1 MAQLMF
7 KGLKVLD
14 CSSFIAA
21 PAAAT
26 ILSDFGAD
34 VIKIEPPGAGDPY
47 RAVPLLPTMPQARE
61 NYAWMLASRNKRGLA
76 LNLAKPSAQEVVRRL
91 VTQADV
97 FITNFPAVVRKKLG
111 LRYDDLAPLNNRL
124 IYASFTGYGES
135 GEEAS
140 KPGFD
145 ITAWWARSGLMDGVR
160 TEATAPPA
168 RSLTGMGDHPSGISL
183 YAGIIM
189 GLYQRQ
195 LTGMGAHVGT
205 SLLANGIW
213 CNGVMA
219 QAALCGARFI
229 DRPPRE
235 QALNAFTNYYQCRDK
250 RWLILTI
257 LNEERQWPVFIKC
270 LGRDDL
276 QNDPRFATSRDRMRN
291 AVELT
296 TVLDKTF
303 ATKDR
308 SEWREILAAGGIVFD
323 VVASAQ
329 DIPNDS
335 QILANDILV
344 PFDNDSVLTVTSP
357 ISVEGQDKVKPRRP
371 PAVGQ
376 HSDEVLREAGY
387 DATMIAKL
395 RTDGA
400 VA

>member
-91 VTQADV
+91 VAQADV
-97 FITNFPAVVRKKLG
+97 FITNFPAVVRKKLS
-111 LRYDDLAPLNNRL
+111 LRYEDLAPLNGRL

-183 YAGIIM
+183 YAGIVM

-195 LTGMGAHVGT
+195 LTGMGAQVGT

-250 RWLILTI
+250 LWLILTI

-276 QNDPRFATSRDRMRN
+276 QNDPRFATSRVRMKN

-395 RTDGA
+395 RRDGA

>member
-1 MAQLMF
+1 MPQLMF
-7 KGLKVLD
+7 EGLKVLD

-34 VIKIEPPGAGDPY
+34 VIKIEPPGTGDPY
-47 RAVPLLPTMPQARE
+47 RAVPSLPTMPQATE
-61 NYAWMLASRNKRGLA
+61 NYAWLLAARNKRGLA
-76 LNLAKPSAQEVVRRL
+76 LNLAKPAAQDVVRRL
-91 VTQADV
+91 IGQADI
-97 FITNFPAVVRKKLG
+97 FITNFPAAVRKKLG
-111 LRYDDLAPLNNRL
+111 LQYEDLAALNHRL
-124 IYASFTGYGES
+124 IYASFTGYGEH
-135 GEEAS
+135 GEEAA

-168 RSLTGMGDHPSGISL
+168 RSLTGMGDHPSGITL
-183 YAGIIM
+183 YASIVM

-195 LTGMGAHVGT
+195 LTGKGTHVGT

-235 QALNAFTNYYQCRDK
+235 KSQNAFTNYYRCRDG

-257 LNEERQWPVFIKC
+257 LNEERQWPAFVKC
-270 LGRDDL
+270 LGREDL
-276 QNDPRFATSRDRMRN
+276 QNDSRFATSRDRMRN
-291 AVELT
+291 AVEFT
-296 TVLDKTF
+296 SVLDQTF
-303 ATKDR
+303 ATRDR
-308 SEWREILAAGGIVFD
+308 SEWREILTAGGIVFD

-335 QILANDILV
+335 QIIANDILV
-344 PFDNDSVLTVTSP
+344 PFDNDTVLTVTSP
-357 ISVEGQDKVKPRRP
+357 ICIEGQQKVRPRRP

-376 HSDEVLREAGY
+376 HTDVILREAGY
-387 DATMIAKL
+387 DAAAVEKL
-395 RTDGA
+395 RSDGA

>member
-47 RAVPLLPTMPQARE
+47 RAVPSLPTMPQAKE

-91 VTQADV
+91 VAQADV
-97 FITNFPAVVRKKLG
+97 FITNFPAVVRKKLS
-111 LRYDDLAPLNNRL
+111 LRYEDLAPLNGRL

-183 YAGIIM
+183 YAGIVM

-250 RWLILTI
+250 LWLILTI

-276 QNDPRFATSRDRMRN
+276 QNDPRFATSRDRMKN

>member
-47 RAVPLLPTMPQARE
+47 RAVPSLPTMPQAKE

-91 VTQADV
+91 VAQADV
-97 FITNFPAVVRKKLG
+97 FITNFPAVVRKKLS
-111 LRYDDLAPLNNRL
+111 LRYKDLAPLNGRL

-183 YAGIIM
+183 YAGIVM

-195 LTGMGAHVGT
+195 LTGMGTHVGT

-213 CNGVMA
+213 CDGVMA

-270 LGRDDL
+270 LGREDL
-276 QNDPRFATSRDRMRN
+276 QNDPRFATSRDRMKH
-291 AVELT
+291 AVALT
-296 TVLDKTF
+296 EVLDKTF

-308 SEWREILAAGGIVFD
+308 TEWREILAAGGIVFD

-357 ISVEGQDKVKPRRP
+357 ISVEGQDKVRPRRP

>member
-47 RAVPLLPTMPQARE
+47 RAVPSLPTMPQASE
-61 NYAWMLASRNKRGLA
+61 NYAWLLASRNKRGLA

-91 VTQADV
+91 VAETDI

-111 LRYDDLAPLNNRL
+111 LRYEDLTPLNDGL

-183 YAGIIM
+183 YAGIVM
-189 GLYQRQ
+189 GRISVSSPAWAHTRNVAAGQRDLVQ
-195 LTGMGAHVGT
+195 WRHGAG
-205 SLLANGIW
+205 
-213 CNGVMA
+213 C
-219 QAALCGARFI
+219 LCGAQFI

-235 QALNAFTNYYQCRDK
+235 QALNAFTNYYQCRD
-250 RWLILTI
+250 
-257 LNEERQWPVFIKC
+257 
-270 LGRDDL
+270 G
-276 QNDPRFATSRDRMRN
+276 
-291 AVELT
+291 
-296 TVLDKTF
+296 
-303 ATKDR
+303 
-308 SEWREILAAGGIVFD
+308 AG
-323 VVASAQ
+323 
-329 DIPNDS
+329 
-335 QILANDILV
+335 
-344 PFDNDSVLTVTSP
+344 
-357 ISVEGQDKVKPRRP
+357 
-371 PAVGQ
+371 
-376 HSDEVLREAGY
+376 
-387 DATMIAKL
+387 
-395 RTDGA
+395 
-400 VA
+400 

>member
-1 MAQLMF
+1 MSQLMF

-47 RAVPLLPTMPQARE
+47 RAVPTLPSMPQAEE

-76 LNLAKPSAQEVVRRL
+76 LDLAQPQAQDVIRRL
-91 VTQADV
+91 VAQTDV
-97 FITNFPAVVRKKLG
+97 FITNFPATVRTKLG
-111 LRYDDLAPLNNRL
+111 LKHEDLSPINDRL
-124 IYASFTGYGES
+124 IYASFTGYGEH

-183 YAGIIM
+183 YASIVM

-195 LTGMGAHVGT
+195 LTGKGALVGT

-219 QAALCGARFI
+219 QAALCGAQFI

-235 QALNAFTNYYQCRDK
+235 QALNAFTNYYRCGDG

-257 LNEERQWPVFIKC
+257 LNQERQWPIFIKC
-270 LGRDDL
+270 LGREDL
-276 QNDPRFATSRDRMRN
+276 QNDERFATSRGRMKHG
-291 AVELT
+291 VDLT
-296 TVLDKTF
+296 AVLDTVF

-308 SEWREILAAGGIVFD
+308 SEWREILSAGGIVFD

-329 DIPNDS
+329 DIPNDR
-335 QILANDILV
+335 QVIANEILV
-344 PFDNDSVLTVTSP
+344 PFDNESLMTVACP
-357 ISVEGQDKVKPRRP
+357 ISVEGQQKVIPRRP

-376 HSDEVLREAGY
+376 HTDEVLREAGY
-387 DATMIAKL
+387 DAATIATL
-395 RTDGA
+395 RADGA

>member
-34 VIKIEPPGAGDPY
+34 VIKIEPPGAGDAY

-76 LNLAKPSAQEVVRRL
+76 LNLAKLSAQEVVRRL
-91 VTQADV
+91 VAQADV
-97 FITNFPAVVRKKLG
+97 FITNFPAVVRKKLS
-111 LRYDDLAPLNNRL
+111 LRYEDLAPLNGRL
-124 IYASFTGYGES
+124 IYGSFTGYGES

-183 YAGIIM
+183 YAGIVM

-270 LGRDDL
+270 LGRNDL
-276 QNDPRFATSRDRMRN
+276 QNDPRFATSRDRMTN

-296 TVLDKTF
+296 TVLDETF

-308 SEWREILAAGGIVFD
+308 SEWREILAEGGIVFD

-357 ISVEGQDKVKPRRP
+357 ISVEGQDKVRPRRP

-387 DATMIAKL
+387 DAAMIAKL

>member
-91 VTQADV
+91 VAQADV
-97 FITNFPAVVRKKLG
+97 FITNFPAVVRKKLS
-111 LRYDDLAPLNNRL
+111 LRYEDLAPLNGRL

-183 YAGIIM
+183 YAGIVM

-276 QNDPRFATSRDRMRN
+276 QNDPRFATSRDRMKN

-308 SEWREILAAGGIVFD
+308 SEWREILAEGGIVFD

-357 ISVEGQDKVKPRRP
+357 ISVEGQDKVRPRRP

-387 DATMIAKL
+387 DAAMIAKL

>member
-7 KGLKVLD
+7 EGLKVLD

-76 LNLAKPSAQEVVRRL
+76 LNLAKPSAQQVVRRL
-91 VTQADV
+91 VVQADV

-111 LRYDDLAPLNNRL
+111 LRYEDLAPLNDRL
-124 IYASFTGYGES
+124 IYASFTGYGEY

-183 YAGIIM
+183 YAGIVM

-205 SLLANGIW
+205 SLLANGVW

-276 QNDPRFATSRDRMRN
+276 QNDRRFATSRDRMKN

-344 PFDNDSVLTVTSP
+344 PFDNDGVLTVTSP
-357 ISVEGQDKVKPRRP
+357 ICVEGQNKVKPRRP

-387 DATMIAKL
+387 DAAMIAKL

>member
-7 KGLKVLD
+7 EGLKVLD

-47 RAVPLLPTMPQARE
+47 RAVPSLPTMPQATE
-61 NYAWMLASRNKRGLA
+61 NYAWLLASRNKRGLA
-76 LNLAKPSAQEVVRRL
+76 LNLAQPAAQEVAHRL

-97 FITNFPAVVRKKLG
+97 FITNFPFVVRKKLG
-111 LRYDDLAPLNNRL
+111 LRYEDLAPLNDRL
-124 IYASFTGYGES
+124 IYASFTGYGEQ
-135 GEEAS
+135 GEEAA

-183 YAGIIM
+183 YASIVM

-195 LTGMGAHVGT
+195 LTGKGTHVGT

-235 QALNAFTNYYQCRDK
+235 QALNAFTNYYRCRDG

-257 LNEERQWPVFIKC
+257 LNEERQWPAFIKC
-270 LGRDDL
+270 LERDDL
-276 QNDPRFATSRDRMRN
+276 QNDPRFATSRDRMKN
-291 AVELT
+291 AVALT
-296 TVLDKTF
+296 AVLDQAF

-308 SEWREILAAGGIVFD
+308 SEWRESLAAGGIVFD

-335 QILANDILV
+335 QIIANDILV
-344 PFDNDSVLTVTSP
+344 PFDNDTVLTITSP
-357 ISVEGQDKVKPRRP
+357 ISVSGQDKTRPRRP

-376 HSDEVLREAGY
+376 HTDEILREAGY
-387 DATMIAKL
+387 DNQSIKLLRQGGAIA
-395 RTDGA
+395 
-400 VA
+400 

>member
-91 VTQADV
+91 VAQADV

-111 LRYDDLAPLNNRL
+111 LRYEDLAPLNDRL

-140 KPGFD
+140 KPGCD

-183 YAGIIM
+183 YAGIVM

-205 SLLANGIW
+205 SLLANGVW

-276 QNDPRFATSRDRMRN
+276 QNDPRFATSRDRMKN

-335 QILANDILV
+335 QVLANDILV

-357 ISVEGQDKVKPRRP
+357 ISVEGQDKVRPRRP
-371 PAVGQ
+371 PEVGQ

-387 DATMIAKL
+387 DAAMIAKL